1 MDDYLRA
8 IFLGALQAVTEFLP
22 ISSSAHLFLAERV
35 LGEEAPSLTF
45 DVGLHTGTL
54 LAVLLYFRADWL
66 GFARAFVLDVTRRG
80 AARGG
85 SSARWS
91 AESRLLLAIAL
102 GTVPA
107 VVAGL
112 LFNAAIEEH
121 ARTVYVVAATLI
133 GFGLLL
139 EAADRR
145 PQDRGLST
153 LTYGAALVV
162 GVAQAVALVP
172 GVSRSG
178 VTISAARAL
187 GFERGAAAR
196 FSFLL
201 SAPVVFAA
209 AVLELGRA
217 LVGDEAVGWGPM
229 LAGAATAAT
238 VGWLVIAG
246 LLAYLRTR
254 SLRWFVW
261 YRIALGLA
269 VLVGAATGAL

>member
-1 MDDYLRA
+1 VDDYLRA

-22 ISSSAHLFLAERV
+22 ISSSAHLFLAERL
-35 LGEEAPSLTF
+35 LGEKASSLTF

-54 LAVLLYFRADWL
+54 LAVLLYFRADWI
-66 GFARAFVLDVTRRG
+66 GFARAFVLDLTRRG
-80 AARGG
+80 DGP
-85 SSARWS
+85 RWS
-91 AESRLLLAIAL
+91 EQSRLLFAIAL

-112 LFNAAIEEH
+112 VFNAAIEEH

-133 GFGLLL
+133 VFGLLL

-145 PQDRGLST
+145 PQGRGLST
-153 LTYGAALVV
+153 LTYGTALVV
-162 GVAQAVALVP
+162 GVAQAIALVP

-178 VTISAARAL
+178 VTMSAARAL

-217 LVGDEAVGWGPM
+217 LVGGEVVAWGPM
-229 LAGAATAAT
+229 LAGAATAA
-238 VGWLVIAG
+238 VIGWLVIAG
-246 LLAYLRTR
+246 LLAFLRTGT
-254 SLRWFVW
+254 LRWFVW

-269 VLVGAATGAL
+269 VLAGAATGAL

>member
-1 MDDYLRA
+1 VDEYVRA
-8 IFLGALQAVTEFLP
+8 IFLGALQALTEFLP
-22 ISSSAHLFLAERV
+22 ISSSGHLLIAERL
-35 LGEEAPSLTF
+35 LGLEGATLTF
-45 DVGLHTGTL
+45 DVGLHVGTL
-54 LAVLLYFRADWL
+54 LAVLGYFRADWL
-66 GFARAFVLDVTRRG
+66 GFARALLIDVTRRG
-80 AARGG
+80 VRIAT
-85 SSARWS
+85 WS

-107 VVAGL
+107 VIAGL
-112 LFNAAIEEH
+112 LLNDAIERY
-121 ARTVYVVAATLI
+121 ARSVYVVVATVT
-133 GFGLLL
+133 GFGLVL

-145 PQDRGLST
+145 PQSRGLVT
-153 LTYGAALVV
+153 MTYAAALLV

-187 GFERGAAAR
+187 GFERPAAAR

-217 LVGDEAVGWGPM
+217 LADGEAIAWGPL
-229 LAGAATAAT
+229 LAGAATAAV

-246 LLAYLRTR
+246 LLAFLRTR
-254 SLRWFVW
+254 TLRPFVW

-269 VLVGAATGAL
+269 VLAGALTGAL

>member
-8 IFLGALQAVTEFLP
+8 IFLGALQAASEFLP

-35 LGEEAPSLTF
+35 LGEEASSLTF

-54 LAVLLYFRADWL
+54 LAVLVYFRADWF
-66 GFARAFVLDVTRRG
+66 GFARAFLLDVTRR
-80 AARGG
+80 RQ
-85 SSARWS
+85 SPRRWS
-91 AESRLLLAIAL
+91 SESRLLLAIVL

-107 VVAGL
+107 VIVGFAL
-112 LFNAAIEEH
+112 NDAIEEH
-121 ARTVYVVAATLI
+121 ARSVFVVAGTLI
-133 GFGLLL
+133 GFGLLM
-139 EAADRR
+139 EVADRR

-153 LTYGAALVV
+153 LTYAAALLV
-162 GVAQAVALVP
+162 GVAQAIALVP

-178 VTISAARAL
+178 VTMSAARAL

-196 FSFLL
+196 LSFLL

-217 LVGDEAVGWGPM
+217 LAGHEALAWGPM
-229 LAGAATAAT
+229 LVGAAAAAV

-246 LLAYLRTR
+246 LLAFLRTR
-254 SLRWFVW
+254 TLRPFVW

-269 VLVGAATGAL
+269 VLLGAVLGSP